1 MRTRQLR
8 RIHYYKGAAEHW
20 REAIRVQQKRC
31 LESTKDSVLSRID
44 LNFYVV
50 SVSRLREVARQ
61 AKDRLNLDLLND
73 AIERFD
79 ARWPRFKE
87 LRNEEEHITGP
98 SGQMPLG
105 VWYFQGSVADLKAN
119 GKVEYL
125 VHIEKMESDIEKLYS
140 AICEILNTELPES

>member
-1 MRTRQLR
+1 MRARQLK
-8 RIHYYKGAAEHW
+8 RIQYYKGAAEHW
-20 REAIRVQQKRC
+20 REAIRVQKERC
-31 LESTKDSVLSRID
+31 LEAKKDFRID

-50 SVSRLREVARQ
+50 AVFRLREVARQ
-61 AKDRLNLDLLND
+61 AKDRLNLPVLND

-98 SGQMPLG
+98 SGQFPLG
-105 VWYFQGSVADLKAN
+105 AWYFQNSVADLKAH

-125 VHIEKMESDIEKLYS
+125 VHIEHMESDVEALYG
-140 AICEILNTELPES
+140 AICEVLDAELPES